1 MTTEQYQKIFP
12 QYFHSMNLMAVHLNY
27 YKLNDYLISC
37 KTSSSSIE
45 FTNTVQLYKQ
55 QIQLWVAKAIMDKDI
70 KNTLLFF
77 EQIQLPLDYYQS
89 FLEYFNKQVA

>member
-1 MTTEQYQKIFP
+1 
-12 QYFHSMNLMAVHLNY
+12 MNLMAVHLNY

-55 QIQLWVAKAIMDKDI
+55 QIQLWVAKAIMVD
-70 KNTLLFF
+70 N
-77 EQIQLPLDYYQS
+77 LPALKRRG
-89 FLEYFNKQVA
+89 FPL